1 MGCHTSK
8 HTYNRHKMAMINSS
22 SSFFLYRLDRISS
35 GSTRID
41 WINRTDL
48 FANDRKI
55 THRGYFQSH
64 LITIERYIPV
74 TTFLQCKQ
82 NIWLYHIARDK
93 YRKNTMLSI
102 PRRLSHT
109 TAAVYIFRTP
119 LSPGRVVLIRFS
131 DKSRDT
137 NKKTQTWK
145 KMTTGPYLELVGN
158 LEDFARRCV
167 CCRHRWNYKLRHEIC
182 ARVRWASIERYRC

>member
-82 NIWLYHIARDK
+82 NIWLYHIAHDK

-102 PRRLSHT
+102 PRRLSPT
-109 TAAVYIFRTP
+109 TAAVYIFRT
-119 LSPGRVVLIRFS
+119 LCHRVVLCSSDFQINHAIRT
-131 DKSRDT
+131 R
-137 NKKTQTWK
+137 
-145 KMTTGPYLELVGN
+145 
-158 LEDFARRCV
+158 
-167 CCRHRWNYKLRHEIC
+167 RHRQDKKWQQGRTL
-182 ARVRWASIERYRC
+182 SS